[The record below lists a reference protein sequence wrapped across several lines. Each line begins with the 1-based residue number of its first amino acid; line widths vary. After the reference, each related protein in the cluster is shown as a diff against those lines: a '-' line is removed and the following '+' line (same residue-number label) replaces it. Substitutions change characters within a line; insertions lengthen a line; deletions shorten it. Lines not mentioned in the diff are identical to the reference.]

1 MGLLLMR
8 NYFFK
13 KNIFLFI
20 TLIALSGCVSNGGYK
35 NPWKINERSAN
46 ANQAPSTLSSPS
58 EWQNSGQGAL
68 GENAQTQNNQGA
80 MILGNNGQPV
90 NGQDADGQGL
100 YDSPYRGV
108 IDYNQKDSFGASAG
122 LNTMRQGNLYGM
134 PPSPAAAVR
143 VALLAPLSGKAAHI
157 GESFLN
163 ASQMALFDLKMNGFE
178 IAPYDTQSTP
188 EGARQAALKAVSEG
202 ATLILGPLFADSV
215 RAVRSVAARSKVSVI
230 GFSTD
235 WTTASSNSY
244 VMGFMPFT
252 QVQRIVQHAAKK
264 GYRKIGVIA
273 PDDLYG
279 QAVINTYL
287 EEAARYGIQTVDIVR
302 FKPGIDDISLRIREF
317 SKYDQRRDEEGEL
330 FEEYEL
336 PFDAVLMAVG
346 SEQAIAVSNLLT
358 FHDLD
363 PRSVKRLGTGL
374 WDDTALI
381 GEDNLNGAWFA
392 APSPDL
398 RQSFIARYKILFGK
412 HPPRLASLAYDA
424 TALSIVLAKHG
435 LNQGQAPSYSREFL
449 TNPNGFSG
457 IDGIFRFHANGLIER
472 GLAVLELNRGK
483 INVIESAPP
492 TFMRPNL

>member
-8 NYFFK
+8 NSFYK
-13 KNIFLFI
+13 KKIFLFI
-20 TLIALSGCVSNGGYK
+20 TLLTLSGCVSSGGYK
-35 NPWKINERSAN
+35 NPWKVNERSAS
-46 ANQAPSTLSSPS
+46 ASQAPSTLSSAV
-58 EWQNSGQGAL
+58 EWPNAAQNASGH
-68 GENAQTQNNQGA
+68 NVHSQNNQGA
-80 MILGNNGQPV
+80 LVLGENGLLV
-90 NGQDADGQGL
+90 EGQER
-100 YDSPYRGV
+100 YDSPYRGT
-108 IDYNQKDSFGASAG
+108 IGYGQNGAHSQVNEGAA
-122 LNTMRQGNLYGM
+122 LNAMSQSHLYGM
-134 PPSPAAAVR
+134 PPSPSAAVR
-143 VALLAPLSGKAAHI
+143 VALLAPLTGKAAHI

-163 ASQMALFDLKMNGFE
+163 ASQMALFDLKMNDFE

-188 EGARQAALKAVSEG
+188 EGARQAATKAINEG

-215 RAVRSVAARSKVSVI
+215 RAVRSVAARRNVSVI

-287 EEAARYGIQTVDIVR
+287 EEAGRYGIQTVDIVR
-302 FKPGIDDISLRIREF
+302 FKPGVDDISLRIREF
-317 SKYDQRRDEEGEL
+317 SKYDERRDEKGEL
-330 FEEYEL
+330 FKQYEL
-336 PFDAVLMAVG
+336 PFDAVLMAFG

-363 PRSVKRLGTGL
+363 PRRVKRLGTGL

-398 RQSFIARYKILFGK
+398 RQSFIARYNMLFGK
-412 HPPRLASLAYDA
+412 QPPRLASLAYDA
-424 TALSIVLAKHG
+424 TALSIVLAKNG
-435 LNQGQAPSYSREFL
+435 LNQGQPPSYGREYL

-483 INVIESAPP
+483 IKIIEAAPS
-492 TFMRPNL
+492 TFMSPNL